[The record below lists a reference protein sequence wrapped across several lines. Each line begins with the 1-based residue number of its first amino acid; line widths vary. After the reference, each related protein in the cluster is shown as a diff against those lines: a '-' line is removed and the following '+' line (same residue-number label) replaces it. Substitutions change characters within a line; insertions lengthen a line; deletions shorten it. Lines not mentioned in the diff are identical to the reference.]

1 MKKCKFCG
9 KDFEGEGDHCP
20 TCAAEVSRIVTET
33 TARITNAAK
42 PPAVQPPGM
51 TIPAGATLQVGNDLA
66 TEAPWRAHE
75 FGRFMNSVRLH
86 GTGHPELCDKR
97 LFHNVATTYA
107 SEGVGADGGFA
118 TPVEFDTK
126 INTMLKETYAWK
138 LIGLFSKITTT
149 SNNKILPIDTTTP
162 WGTSDGQIVT
172 WDGEGAQM
180 TQRKPKIREIVL
192 RLHRLGILVPV
203 TRELE
208 QDGLDISG
216 HISRISSRNL
226 GYGLLDAIINGNGTN
241 QPQGLINS
249 ASYTAIAKSSGHAAG
264 TVIYDDVASMWDA
277 MTPEMRE
284 QAIWIANPR
293 VQGKFRQLTI
303 GSYQSAMTEIGAAGQ
318 QLGVDYLFRRPVFY
332 TEAMKGTPGLP
343 HDLVLVDPQS
353 YMLLMKSQGVEYAVS
368 TEFFFDQNENAHRMI
383 LRVDGRSMMQETWTA
398 PDGTA
403 VLSNIIGIASRA

>member
-9 KDFEGEGDHCP
+9 AEFTGDGDQCP
-20 TCAAEVSRIVTET
+20 TCAARISALVSEEVTRIQ
-33 TARITNAAK
+33 NAAK
-42 PPAVQPPGM
+42 PKTDGVV
-51 TIPAGATLQVGNDLA
+51 IPDGAKITVGVDHA
-66 TEAPWRAHE
+66 TEAPWHLHE
-75 FGRFMNSVRLH
+75 FGRFMNSVRLA
-86 GTGHPELCDKR
+86 GQGHPELADKR
-97 LFHNVATTYA
+97 LFNAATTFA
-107 SEGVGADGGFA
+107 AEGVGADGGFA

-126 INTMLKETYAWK
+126 ITTLLKETYAWK
-138 LIGLFSKITTT
+138 LIGMFAKITTT
-149 SNNKILPIDTTTP
+149 SNNRIVPVDATTP

-180 TQRKPKIREIVL
+180 TARKPKIREIVL
-192 RLHRLGILVPV
+192 RLHRLGILVPI

-208 QDGLDISG
+208 QDGLDVSG
-216 HISRISSRNL
+216 HISRISARNM

-249 ASYTAIAKSSGHAAG
+249 ASYTAIAKSSGHASG
-264 TVIYDDVASMWDA
+264 TYIYSDAASQWDV

-284 QAIWIANPR
+284 QAVWIANPR
-293 VQGKFRQLTI
+293 IQGQLRQFTI

-343 HDLVLVDPQS
+343 HDIVLVDPLS
-353 YMLLMKSQGVEYAVS
+353 YMLLMKAQGVEYAVS
-368 TEFFFDQNENAHRMI
+368 TEFLFDQNMNTHRMI

-403 VLSNIIGIASRA
+403 VLSNIIGVASRA